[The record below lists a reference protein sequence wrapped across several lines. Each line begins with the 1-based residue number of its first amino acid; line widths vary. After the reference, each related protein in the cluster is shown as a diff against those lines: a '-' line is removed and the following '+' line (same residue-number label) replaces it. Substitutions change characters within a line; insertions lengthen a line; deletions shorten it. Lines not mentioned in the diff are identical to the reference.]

1 MKILPIFIPHLGC
14 PFACVYCNQHSI
26 TKSKKPVLSTISS
39 DISRFCKFNR
49 NIEKEIAFFGG
60 TFTNLSLLEQQKYF
74 DLIHPFLD
82 EKTSIRISTRPDS
95 IDENI
100 LSFCR
105 KNGVKTIEL
114 GIQNFSDNVLEF
126 SKRKY
131 NSKTAIYACKS
142 VKKSDF
148 NLGIQLMPG
157 LPGFSENSHSQTIS
171 ETIKLQPEFVRIY
184 PTIVLKNT
192 ILEKWF
198 RDNKYLP
205 LEIDEA
211 VEIVAEMINS
221 FEKEN
226 IKIIKAGL
234 HSDIE
239 AENIVA
245 GPYHPSFGELVR
257 AKILSEMIFEKFE
270 KDRTLIISPSDI
282 SLFKGFEQ
290 KMLNELKQKL
300 QIDKIPISIDRKLA
314 KNKFAFRDIEAEK
327 FW

>member
-1 MKILPIFIPHLGC
+1 MKIFPIFIPHLGC

-26 TKSKKPVLSTISS
+26 TKSKIPEPSKISS
-39 DISRFCKFNR
+39 DISRFCKFNQ

-60 TFTNLSLLEQQKYF
+60 TFTHLSQTEQQDFF
-74 DLIHPFLD
+74 DLVQPLLD
-82 EKTSIRISTRPDS
+82 YKTSIRISTRPDF
-95 IDENI
+95 INENI

-114 GIQNFSDNVLEF
+114 GIQSFSDQVLE
-126 SKRKY
+126 SSQRKY
-131 NSKTAIYACKS
+131 DPKTAISACKM
-142 VKKSDF
+142 VKKNNF

-157 LPGFSENSHSQTIS
+157 LPAFSEKYLLKTIS
-171 ETIKLQPEFVRIY
+171 ETIKIRPEFVRIY

-192 ILEKWF
+192 VLEKWF
-198 RDNKYLP
+198 RDKKYFP

-211 VEIVAEMINS
+211 VDIVAEMVNI

-226 IKIIKAGL
+226 IKIIKIGL

-239 AENIVA
+239 PENIIA

-257 AKILSEMIFEKFE
+257 AKILSERIFNKFE
-270 KDRTLIISPSDI
+270 QDRTLIISPSDI

-290 KMLNELKQKL
+290 KMLNELKQKI
-300 QIDKIPISIDRKLA
+300 QINKIPISIDRKLA
-314 KNKFAFRDIEAEK
+314 KNKFAFRDIKAK
-327 FW
+327 KWW

>member
-26 TKSKKPVLSTISS
+26 TKSKKPDLSTINS

-60 TFTNLSLLEQQKYF
+60 TFTNLSLSEQQKYF

-100 LSFCR
+100 LSFCW
-105 KNGVKTIEL
+105 KNGVQTIEL
-114 GIQNFSDNVLEF
+114 GIQSFSDIVLES

-131 NSKTAIYACKS
+131 NSKTAIYACKL

-157 LPGFSENSHSQTIS
+157 LPGFSEISLHKTITK
-171 ETIKLQPEFVRIY
+171 TIQLQPEFVRIY

-192 ILEKWF
+192 VLEKWF
-198 RDNKYLP
+198 REKKYFP
-205 LEIDEA
+205 LEIERA
-211 VEIVAEMINS
+211 VEIVAEMIKS

-226 IKIIKAGL
+226 IKIIKIGL

-239 AENIVA
+239 KENIVA

-257 AKILSEMIFEKFE
+257 AKILSERIINKFE
-270 KDRTLIISPSDI
+270 RGRILIISPSDI
-282 SLFKGFEQ
+282 SLFKGFQQ

-300 QIDKIPISIDRKLA
+300 HIDKIPISIDRKLA

>member
-26 TKSKKPVLSTISS
+26 TKSKIPEPSKTSS
-39 DISRFCKFNR
+39 DISRFCKFNQE
-49 NIEKEIAFFGG
+49 IEKEIAFFGG
-60 TFTNLSLLEQQKYF
+60 TFTNLSQSEQQKYF
-74 DLIHPFLD
+74 DLIQPFLD

-95 IDENI
+95 FDENI

-114 GIQNFSDNVLEF
+114 GIQSFSDNVLE
-126 SKRKY
+126 SSQRKY
-131 NSKTAIYACKS
+131 DSQTAISACEKI
-142 VKKSDF
+142 KKFNF

-157 LPGFSENSHSQTIS
+157 LPAFSENSLHKTIA
-171 ETIKLQPEFVRIY
+171 ETINLQPEFVRIY

-198 RDNKYLP
+198 REKKYLP

-211 VEIVAEMINS
+211 VVIVAEMVKS

-226 IKIIKAGL
+226 IKIIKTGL

-239 AENIVA
+239 KEKIIA

-257 AKILSEMIFEKFE
+257 AKILSERIIKKFE

-282 SLFKGFEQ
+282 SLFKGFQ
-290 KMLNELKQKL
+290 QMMLNELKQKL
-300 QIDKIPISIDRKLA
+300 HIDKIPISIDRKMP
-314 KNKFAFRDIEAEK
+314 KNKFAFGDIEAEK
-327 FW
+327 WW